1 MSARLLCKSALS
13 RPASCRIVFGMLDV
27 HISSWLWLL
36 PVGSG
41 LLWIDLAVAGSG
53 LPLLV
58 LLHCFKMVWSRSRRK
73 EHSDDGTMVEL
84 VTNLG
89 KVDKQASKHTHTH
102 THAPSLFAT
111 ILCLAMAVFD
121 CLKMV

>member
-36 PVGSG
+36 PAGAG

-58 LLHCFKMVWSRSRRK
+58 LLDCFKMVWSRSRRK
-73 EHSDDGTMVEL
+73 EQSDDGRVVEF
-84 VTNLG
+84 VTSLG
-89 KVDKQASKHTHTH
+89 KVDKQASIHAHTHTQKSICH
-102 THAPSLFAT
+102 NSVSGNGCFRL
-111 ILCLAMAVFD
+111 LRNG
-121 CLKMV
+121 